1 MCTPGPGDE
10 EKIPL
15 RSCDSARM
23 NVKSLPTAEESTR
36 VGFSALLSALYLM
49 ENQTPLSVHQTIK
62 DKFVCVRVCAHAR
75 VRACV
80 RVLLGLCFPQCF
92 MYSLRRC

>member
-49 ENQTPLSVHQTIK
+49 ENQTPLSLHQTIK
-62 DKFVCVRVCAHAR
+62 DKFVCVCARMRV
-75 VRACV
+75 CV